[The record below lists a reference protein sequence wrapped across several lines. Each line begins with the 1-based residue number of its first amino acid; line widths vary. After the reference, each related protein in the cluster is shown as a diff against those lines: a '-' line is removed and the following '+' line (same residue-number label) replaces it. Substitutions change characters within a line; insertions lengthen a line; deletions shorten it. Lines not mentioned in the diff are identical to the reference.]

1 MVLLLTFR
9 YKHRLSGSCMVKNDH
24 LPAELRSSF
33 CLLLVGFLVH
43 IIIAKE
49 QLLPLFNV
57 FFHKQGQ
64 AGTVFPINILCGTIW
79 VFLTVIDQPCIPS
92 SVFSHINTQVVSFE
106 AQEINVW
113 AQGRIIFVLIFPLGT
128 RSPENSTMYS
138 PLKHSLMP
146 WFLFR
151 VCDPCQRLQFLG
163 LSRQWYWKFSSIWK
177 SLIFSLISE
186 WMNEWKPF

>member
-1 MVLLLTFR
+1 MFILSSCWHGIVIDI

-33 CLLLVGFLVH
+33 CLLAGFLVH

-49 QLLPLFNV
+49 QFLPLFNV
-57 FFHKQGQ
+57 LFRKQ

-106 AQEINVW
+106 AQEINVR
-113 AQGRIIFVLIFPLGT
+113 ALGRIIFVLIFPLGT

-138 PLKHSLMP
+138 PLKHS
-146 WFLFR
+146 
-151 VCDPCQRLQFLG
+151 
-163 LSRQWYWKFSSIWK
+163 SIWK

-186 WMNEWKPF
+186 WMDEWKPF